1 MGSSR
6 NTHIAG
12 LNFRRHFVLLACAL
26 AVIVILSEL
35 DVFGSS
41 SLLPN
46 AVIDGALYAIAL
58 TGALDAPATLAHK
71 SLFIVLAALLDVGAL
86 YVGIFSLGLLST
98 VPLGMSMRVYLAFGT
113 CSMAGAICYGLLIH
127 FFWMPALTPR
137 PIARISLGCL
147 IATLLAVQLE
157 RLIGVTEFWA
167 LAAVWWCAFSGG
179 LWTFGQAF
187 ARTAGASRRID

>member
-1 MGSSR
+1 
-6 NTHIAG
+6 
-12 LNFRRHFVLLACAL
+12 
-26 AVIVILSEL
+26 
-35 DVFGSS
+35 
-41 SLLPN
+41 
-46 AVIDGALYAIAL
+46 
-58 TGALDAPATLAHK
+58 
-71 SLFIVLAALLDVGAL
+71 
-86 YVGIFSLGLLST
+86 
-98 VPLGMSMRVYLAFGT
+98 MSVRAYLAFGT

-179 LWTFGQAF
+179 LWTFGRVF
-187 ARTAGASRRID
+187 ARAYEVDDATHGRRLPVQGCSLRYLGRS